1 MFIYQCLC
9 VSGAC
14 ACGGRLQ
21 YLGVLIGCDGGE
33 VGLWEGHGVV
43 GAPADREDA
52 VRLDHVESG
61 EVSVHGVQDDLKRD
75 KEKREGKRRM
85 GRKCY

>member
-1 MFIYQCLC
+1 M
-9 VSGAC
+9 
-14 ACGGRLQ
+14 Q
-21 YLGVLIGCDGGE
+21 YLGVLIGGDGGE

-75 KEKREGKRRM
+75 IREKRGKEENGKEVLLVIRSDRVQVL
-85 GRKCY
+85 C